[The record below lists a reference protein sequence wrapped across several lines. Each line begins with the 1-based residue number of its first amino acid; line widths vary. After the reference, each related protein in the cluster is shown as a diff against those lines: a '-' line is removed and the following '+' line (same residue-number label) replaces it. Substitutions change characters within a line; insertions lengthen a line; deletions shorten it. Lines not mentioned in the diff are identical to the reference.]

1 MLWIV
6 ICFEIVL
13 TVPLIYKNGSVLKK
27 MMQYTIINLLI
38 WYFAHMIEPGR
49 RINTIFVT
57 HAVFFRLKSW
67 SWTALILLD
76 SWRNN
81 YGTENFYSQ
90 LIRLSPTCTGAYGKA
105 NFKKE
110 ENLLV
115 FKGYQIFY
123 VTGRSVLFDSPWKIL
138 FPSIVLY

>member
-49 RINTIFVT
+49 RINTIFVI
-57 HAVFFRLKSW
+57 VMKSEDLPTIW
-67 SWTALILLD
+67 QMWELTKFS
-76 SWRNN
+76 
-81 YGTENFYSQ
+81 
-90 LIRLSPTCTGAYGKA
+90 LS
-105 NFKKE
+105 
-110 ENLLV
+110 
-115 FKGYQIFY
+115 
-123 VTGRSVLFDSPWKIL
+123 
-138 FPSIVLY
+138 